1 VRADE
6 AFQEESATP
15 SHKREVGVKTPR
27 RSKRER
33 EIRES
38 ALDQNELGGKLKNIK
53 QAITHLGCML
63 LRKQHQQEKTA
74 ISLDNASAKTP
85 D

>member
-1 VRADE
+1 MRADE
-6 AFQEESATP
+6 AFQEESATL
-15 SHKREVGVKTPR
+15 SHKREVGVTPR

-38 ALDQNELGGKLKNIK
+38 ALDQNELREKLKNIK

-63 LRKQHQQEKTA
+63 LRKQQQQDKTA